1 MSTKSIEH
9 RLCCGFYDMA
19 WLNLAAGIE
28 TLSGI
33 SDRETAETLFESGDK
48 ALLQEWI
55 ALAKPVVEAA
65 REMTEDDRKA
75 ASDRLLT
82 FREKLLKREETV
94 NNALTEAMLY
104 RKAVQRQLASE
115 TLTVPAMNV
124 DEEVRSLLGSMFAD
138 DDPVITN
145 LRIQYMVSAFPARMT
160 KAHFFDLISGYASI
174 YNGQEYSGFE
184 SFRYRL
190 RSAALVCDI
199 AEPDLRNRISALS
212 EAVVNAS
219 EPAERQ
225 EAEETAGRL
234 CEELK
239 QESEFLEM
247 LVRCVNPLTAIT
259 ILNGL
264 PMDVREASS
273 VVGDAC
279 PAVLSQLDFL
289 SRAMDGNAPSEDEYQ
304 SVMASV
310 YDDMEQFFEPLS
322 VLVEKETGRLQEAI
336 DSMPEDEAD
345 AYIPVM
351 KVTRLLSTSA
361 FAELEDSDC
370 HLLTKEETESL
381 TAELTEEINR
391 SLDGKPKF
399 LTREIM
405 GAVLAELPVWFDNRT
420 EIMNYMLQSL
430 NACRTDGERRFAVQ
444 TGKEL
449 FDSL

>member
-33 SDRETAETLFESGDK
+33 PNRESKEKLFENDDK
-48 ALLQEWI
+48 ALIQEWI
-55 ALAKPVVEAA
+55 TLAEPVTEAV
-65 REMTEDDRKA
+65 RETTETDWKA
-75 ASDRLLT
+75 AAERLLK

-115 TLTVPAMNV
+115 ILTVPAMNV
-124 DEEVRSLLGSMFAD
+124 DEEVRSLLGNMFAD
-138 DDPVITN
+138 EDPVITN

-160 KAHFFDLISGYASI
+160 KAHFFDLISGYASV

-199 AEPDLRNRISALS
+199 AEPDLRNRISDLS
-212 EAVVNAS
+212 EAIVNAS
-219 EPAERQ
+219 GTAERQ
-225 EAEETAGRL
+225 AAEETAARL

-239 QESEFLEM
+239 QESEFLEV
-247 LVRCVNPLTAIT
+247 LVRCVNPLAAIT
-259 ILNGL
+259 VLNGL

-273 VVGDAC
+273 VDGDAC
-279 PAVLSQLDFL
+279 PAVQAQLEFL
-289 SRAMDGNAPSEDEYQ
+289 TRTIEGKAPSEDEYQ
-304 SVMASV
+304 SVMAPV
-310 YDDMEQFFEPLS
+310 YNDMEQFFEPLS

-336 DSMPEDEAD
+336 DSMSEEEAD
-345 AYIPVM
+345 AYVPVM

-370 HLLTKEETESL
+370 HLLTKEEIEAL

-391 SLDGKPKF
+391 SFEGKPKF